1 MPKRCSFVLDDSSVP
16 IISINEED
24 EEKTNLLLNIIQW
37 LKNAAYNLKKSNL
50 SSQGTVFMINLMAV
64 LCKDEQLFLQISFE
78 RILDALMYSIK
89 QCLRSPV
96 ENHEIFSSCIKLF
109 SSFLNHKSGMQW
121 IITSNAV
128 TFLRSLRHQR
138 TSMDSSLYRESHQF
152 VAKLLQTCTSC
163 NKLLLL
169 STVKNLLV
177 PLNNFLVDTNITK
190 AELKVLKQNIY
201 FLVGVI
207 EELLEQCSL
216 SANFDIY
223 SILMEKFNF
232 EVIVRKML
240 AKVKDEQLV
249 FSLNNILFI
258 LTFFELGKEVRGSC
272 QDKVRE
278 AVWNFG
284 LSLIEA
290 AEMSKIKNVL
300 KLCYLSHTY
309 FAYSNRN
316 GPMSSDTFENQIL
329 LLQFMPVLCSC
340 ISFGDIQSNGDIEEE
355 EEIRQHLVTNFLK
368 VLYPT
373 TVRIYMSWK
382 KHLNQN
388 SLLDAT
394 EALKYILETRKYLS
408 RDAANLATRMLI
420 YVLRDLNDIK
430 RISPEKLPASTE
442 AYVELLLEV
451 LIAYVEEFHLTGSD
465 SIEAVSLL
473 EIAFDFLCLNP
484 NSLMVSIFFFHLC
497 SGILA
502 YNLPL
507 LDDNYL
513 LRVGVFELTKID
525 STKPIAT
532 FIVH

>member
-1 MPKRCSFVLDDSSVP
+1 MLKCLFTLFVNVIFVLDNSSVP
-16 IISINEED
+16 TISINEED
-24 EEKTNLLLNIIQW
+24 EEKTNLLLHIIQW

-50 SSQGTVFMINLMAV
+50 SPKCTVFMIRLMSV
-64 LCKDEQLFLQISFE
+64 LCEDEQVFLQISFE
-78 RILDALMYSIK
+78 RILDALMYSVK
-89 QCLRSPV
+89 QCLRSLV
-96 ENHEIFSSCIKLF
+96 ENHEIFSSCIRLF
-109 SSFLNHKSGMQW
+109 SSFLTHKSGIQW

-128 TFLRSLRHQR
+128 TFLRSLTDHHK
-138 TSMDSSLYRESHQF
+138 TSKDSLLYRESYQF
-152 VAKLLQTCTSC
+152 VAKLLLTCKSC

-169 STVKNLLV
+169 STLKNLLA
-177 PLNNFLVDTNITK
+177 PLNNYLVDTDITK
-190 AELKVLKQNIY
+190 AELKFLKRNIC

-223 SILMEKFNF
+223 SVLMEKFNF

-240 AKVKDEQLV
+240 SKVQDEQLI

-258 LTFFELGKEVRGSC
+258 LTFFELGREARGPS
-272 QDKVRE
+272 QEKIRE

-284 LSLIEA
+284 SSLIEA
-290 AEMSKIKNVL
+290 AETSKIRSVL

-316 GPMSSDTFENQIL
+316 GPMSFDTFENQIL

-340 ISFGDIQSNGDIEEE
+340 ISFGDIQSNSDIEEE
-355 EEIRQHLVTNFLK
+355 EEIRQHLVTHFLK

-388 SLLDAT
+388 SLSDAT
-394 EALKYILETRKYLS
+394 EALKYILECRKYLS
-408 RDAANLATRMLI
+408 REAANLATRMLI
-420 YVLRDLNDIK
+420 YVLKDLNDIK
-430 RISPEKLPASTE
+430 RKNPEKLPTSTE
-442 AYVELLLEV
+442 SYVELLLGV

-484 NSLMVSIFFFHLC
+484 NSLKVSI
-497 SGILA
+497 
-502 YNLPL
+502 
-507 LDDNYL
+507 
-513 LRVGVFELTKID
+513 
-525 STKPIAT
+525 
-532 FIVH
+532 